1 MKKIL
6 LFLIPLFLAIIAL
19 SVFVF
24 FINKGSGKGA
34 LQVTAIPKSN
44 VYLDGNLIGQTP
56 LCKCEVNEMIEEGEH
71 SIKVAPMEGSFTAF
85 DNKITIEKS
94 VLTVV
99 DRTFGE
105 GAMSEGSII
114 TLSPID
120 DKKTAQLLILSYP
133 DKADVILD
141 SNTLGKTPLF
151 LKSLTSSDHTLK
163 LGKDGYKDK
172 VIRIRAVNGYKLS
185 TSAFLA
191 ISPTL
196 DISPSPAASA
206 SPTPSA
212 AKVIILQTPTGF
224 LRVREEP
231 SISSPEVSRV
241 SPGETFEVLE
251 ESGEWFKIKLE
262 NNSGWISNQYAQ
274 KEII

>member
-6 LFLIPLFLAIIAL
+6 LFLIPLVLAIIVL

-24 FINKGSGKGA
+24 FISKGSGKGA

-56 LCKCEVNEMIEEGEH
+56 LCKCEASEMIAEGEH
-71 SIKVAPMEGSFTAF
+71 SIKVAPITGSFTAF
-85 DNKITIEKS
+85 DNKITIGKS

-114 TLSPID
+114 TLSPVD
-120 DKKTAQLLILSYP
+120 DKKTAQLLVLSYP

-141 SNTLGKTPLF
+141 SNILGKTPLF

-163 LGKDGYKDK
+163 LTKDGYKDK
-172 VIRIRAVNGYKLS
+172 IIRIRAVNGYKLS
-185 TSAFLA
+185 TSVFLA
-191 ISPTL
+191 ISPIL
-196 DISPSPAASA
+196 DIAPSPVASA

-224 LRVREEP
+224 LRVRQEP
-231 SISSPEVSRV
+231 SISSAEISRV
-241 SPGETFEVLE
+241 SPGQTFEILE
-251 ESGEWFKIKLE
+251 EKDGWFKIKLE
-262 NNSGWISNQYAQ
+262 NNSGWINNQYAQ
-274 KEII
+274 KEVN

>member
-1 MKKIL
+1 MRKIL
-6 LFLIPLFLAIIAL
+6 LFLVPFLLAIIVL

-24 FINKGSGKGA
+24 FMGKGSSKGA

-56 LCKCEVNEMIEEGEH
+56 LCKCEVNEMIAEGEH
-71 SIKVAPMEGSFTAF
+71 SIKIAPISGSFTAF
-85 DNKITIEKS
+85 ENKITIGKS

-105 GAMSEGSII
+105 GAMSEGGII

-120 DKKTAQLLILSYP
+120 DKKIAQLLVLSFP
-133 DKADVILD
+133 DKANVILD
-141 SNTLGKTPLF
+141 SNIIGITPLF

-163 LGKDGYKDK
+163 LTKDGYKDK
-172 VIRIRAVNGYKLS
+172 IIRIRAVAGYKLS
-185 TSAFLA
+185 TNAFLA

-196 DISPSPAASA
+196 DISRAPIASA

-212 AKVIILQTPTGF
+212 AKVIIRETPTGF
-224 LRVREEP
+224 LRVRENP

-241 SPGETFEVLE
+241 SPGQTFEILE
-251 ESGEWFKIKLE
+251 EKDGWFKIKLE
-262 NNSGWISNQYAQ
+262 NNNGWISNQYAQ
-274 KEII
+274 KEVD